1 MRMSKDEYY
10 LGIARAVSY
19 RSTCLRRQYG
29 AVLVKNN
36 EIIAT
41 GYNGSPRGE
50 ENCCD
55 TGKCYRIGC
64 EHNDGNYGECKSVH
78 AEMNALLSASR
89 AEAIDATMYLYGE
102 ENGQAIAA
110 EPCPV
115 CSRLIK
121 NAGVKEIIC
130 NEV

>member
-55 TGKCYRIGC
+55 TGKCYRTGC